1 MEATMQDVIGS
12 AGDLFLKEAI
22 TEYQSML
29 RQVTEAKT
37 PPGNVDEKAW
47 QRSRE
52 KMMALL
58 QRK

>member
-1 MEATMQDVIGS
+1 MQDVIGS